1 MTNNILTA
9 EVAIIN
15 IGNKVSIEGLRLE
28 DGRFAVA
35 VRQVASLFQLLPNST
50 QKWLKSLL
58 GKEYSYFQVKTNREE
73 VEGKRVRRP
82 EQAISISD
90 FRKVIRLMDK
100 KGHPLAETIA
110 DALTELSLEQ
120 LFADGF
126 KIDLTPLQRQ
136 QTINRVMSKPRP
148 PHPVFGDESMNKVAN
163 FLKCGRGSAKIAKWM
178 WNFIYEDLDSVERA
192 DLNSRNPIQPNGCRK
207 QTIHSWLTEDS
218 VSAHK
223 HHFDAILLIIDL
235 AQTEQEF
242 NELYRRKFN
251 RTFQSSLF

>member
-1 MTNNILTA
+1 VTNNILTA

-15 IGNKVSIEGLRLE
+15 IGSKVSIEGLRLE

-35 VRQVASLFQLLPNST
+35 VQQVARLFSVSPQSIKRSLERALGASIQFIRTKVKNSGRQNRDVNAILLDDFA
-50 QKWLKSLL
+50 LYHRHLD
-58 GKEYSYFQVKTNREE
+58 RE
-73 VEGKRVRRP
+73 GNMIARV
-82 EQAISISD
+82 I
-90 FRKVIRLMDK
+90 
-100 KGHPLAETIA
+100 G
-110 DALTELSLEQ
+110 DALVNLSWNQ

-126 KIDLTPLQRQ
+126 KIDLTSLQRQ

>member
-15 IGNKVSIEGLRLE
+15 IGSKVSIEGLKLE

-35 VRQVASLFQLLPNST
+35 MQQAARLFSVSPQGV
-50 QKWLKSLL
+50 QKSVKRAL
-58 GKEYSYFQVKTNREE
+58 GTGLTLQQVKIKNNGRQNRL
-73 VEGKRVRRP
+73 VNAIFLDDFALYHRHLDREGNLVAR
-82 EQAISISD
+82 II
-90 FRKVIRLMDK
+90 
-100 KGHPLAETIA
+100 G
-110 DALTELSLEQ
+110 DALVNVSWSQ

-136 QTINRVMSKPRP
+136 QTINRVMNKPRP

-163 FLKCGRGSAKIAKWM
+163 FLKCGCGSAKIAKWM
-178 WNFIYEDLDSVERA
+178 WNFIYEDLDATERA